1 LSKKK
6 YIVTLKDDE
15 KKSLLELAKK
25 GKARARRITRARILL
40 LADEEKTDE
49 EIAAALKTGVATVGR
64 IRKRCVEGNVE
75 YALNE
80 APRPKRGCLLDGKGQ
95 ALLVATACSTP
106 PDGRA
111 SWSMQL
117 LADRLVELKVVD
129 SISDETV
136 RLRLKKTK
144 LSPGRKN
151 SGVFRR

>member
-1 LSKKK
+1 MSKKK
-6 YIVTLKDDE
+6 YVVDLKDDE
-15 KKSLLELAKK
+15 KKSLFELVKK

-40 LADEEKTDE
+40 LADEAKTDA
-49 EIAAALKTGVATVGR
+49 EIAAALKTGIATVER
-64 IRKRCVEGNVE
+64 IRKRFVDGNVE

-80 APRPKRGCLLDGKGQ
+80 APRPKRGSMLDGKGQ

-136 RLRLKKTK
+136 RRSLTKTK
-144 LSPGRKN
+144 LGRGKKN
-151 SGVFRR
+151 SGVSRR

>member
-1 LSKKK
+1 MSKKK
-6 YIVTLKDDE
+6 YVVDLKDDE
-15 KKSLLELAKK
+15 KKSLFELVKK

-40 LADEEKTDE
+40 LADEAKTDA
-49 EIAAALKTGVATVGR
+49 EIAAALKTGVATVER
-64 IRKRCVEGNVE
+64 IRKRFVDGNME

-80 APRPKRGCLLDGKGQ
+80 APRPKRGSLLDGKGH

-136 RLRLKKTK
+136 RRALKKTK
-144 LSPGRKN
+144 LSRGKKN
-151 SGVFRR
+151 SGVSRR

>member
-1 LSKKK
+1 MSKKK
-6 YIVTLKDDE
+6 YVVDLKDDE
-15 KKSLLELAKK
+15 KKSLFELVKK

-40 LADEEKTDE
+40 LADEAKTDA
-49 EIAAALKTGVATVGR
+49 EIAAALKTGVATVER
-64 IRKRCVEGNVE
+64 IRKRFVDGNME

-80 APRPKRGCLLDGKGQ
+80 APRPKRGSLLDGKGH

-136 RLRLKKTK
+136 RRSLKKTK
-144 LSPGRKN
+144 LSRGKKN
-151 SGVFRR
+151 SGVSRR

>member
-1 LSKKK
+1 MSKKK
-6 YIVTLKDDE
+6 YVVDLKDDE
-15 KKSLLELAKK
+15 KKSLFELVKK
-25 GKARARRITRARILL
+25 GTARARRITRARILL
-40 LADEEKTDE
+40 LADEAKTDA
-49 EIAAALKTGVATVGR
+49 EIAAALKTGVATVER
-64 IRKRCVEGNVE
+64 IRKRFVDGNVE

-80 APRPKRGCLLDGKGQ
+80 APRPKRGSLLDGKGH

-136 RLRLKKTK
+136 RRALKKTK
-144 LSPGRKN
+144 LSRGKKN
-151 SGVFRR
+151 SGVSRR

>member
-1 LSKKK
+1 MSKKK

-15 KKSLLELAKK
+15 KRALLELVKK

-49 EIAAALKTGVATVGR
+49 EIEAALKTGVATVGR
-64 IRKRCVEGNVE
+64 IRKRFVEGNVE

-80 APRPKRGCLLDGKGQ
+80 APRPKRGRLLDGKGQ

-117 LADRLVELKVVD
+117 LADRLVELKVVE

-136 RLRLKKTK
+136 RCLLKKTK

>member
-1 LSKKK
+1 MSKKK

-15 KKSLLELAKK
+15 KKSLLELVKK

-49 EIAAALKTGVATVGR
+49 EIAAALQTGVATAGR
-64 IRKRCVEGNVE
+64 IRQRFVEGNVE

-80 APRPKRGCLLDGKGQ
+80 APRPKRGHLLDGKGQ

-136 RLRLKKTK
+136 RLLLKKTK